1 MFPYTSILQPN
12 YTELFKQN
20 LIYLKY
26 NIFVAGIL
34 REKINYV
41 KYIKKP
47 VNKAFILVILCSYA
61 TNWVHIQ
68 ILLRFVIYFLTCFIN
83 LFFFLICLSVNLLTF
98 PSKGFSDFLKIILN

>member
-41 KYIKKP
+41 KYKKKP
-47 VNKAFILVILCSYA
+47 LDIVF
-61 TNWVHIQ
+61 
-68 ILLRFVIYFLTCFIN
+68 
-83 LFFFLICLSVNLLTF
+83 
-98 PSKGFSDFLKIILN
+98 